1 MGANMGGCACGA
13 IQDHDEEMPSAKVI
27 MMYEDKGS
35 LLSFDQRQELR
46 LIFLSW
52 DEDGDGLLEPSDLLA
67 ALLKTNNK
75 GGRGE
80 QEPEFVMP
88 SEETFKTVMEQ
99 VLGSSKVPA
108 EKVMNCSLD
117 DSLGIEQWDEFISQ
131 LIQGIL
137 EGSLQEVD
145 LTAVFEDVAGEEGY
159 VTMDTLVAWLQ
170 DQGEDLSPEDIRAIF
185 EEGDVDGDGKIS
197 FEEFTALLQPAD
209 HQSDSSGSL
218 LHTPRALARARRFLG
233 AAR

>member
-1 MGANMGGCACGA
+1 VQMGANMGGCACGA

-108 EKVMNCSLD
+108 EK
-117 DSLGIEQWDEFISQ
+117 FISQ

-218 LHTPRALARARRFLG
+218 LHTPRALARARRFFG